1 MKHKYN
7 FDNLFEEL
15 QGQFDVEE
23 PNNGHQNR
31 FLEKIKDENSI
42 TSKNASTFWKP
53 FLAIA
58 ASLVICLS
66 VFGGIQNTNI
76 PTGLAS
82 VSPELSEAQDFFT
95 STIREELKKL
105 DAERSPLT
113 EHIIHEAERQ
123 LKTLEDD
130 YAILKND
137 LKQSGNDKRVIHA
150 MIANFQNRIDI
161 LTNILDKID
170 DLKDKQYE
178 TENTL

>member
-15 QGQFDVEE
+15 QGQFDIEE
-23 PNNGHQNR
+23 PNNGHQTR
-31 FLEKIKDENSI
+31 FLEKIREENDV
-42 TSKNASTFWKP
+42 TSKKSTTFWKP
-53 FLAIA
+53 FLVIA

-66 VFGGIQNTNI
+66 VFGGLQRNNDA
-76 PTGLAS
+76 TGLAS

-113 EHIIHEAERQ
+113 EHIIYEAERQ

-130 YAILKND
+130 YAVLKDD
-137 LKQSGNDKRVIHA
+137 LKQSDNDRRVISA
-150 MIANFQNRIDI
+150 MIDNFQNRIDI

-170 DLKDKQYE
+170 DLKYKQYD